1 MSGPSTCQE
10 LFQLIFI
17 FEDRAIVTIQFKGAA
32 GMAEELVILR
42 VGVLLRRRPQGCSI
56 VVVMGWRE

>member
-42 VGVLLRRRPQGCSI
+42 VGVLLRR
-56 VVVMGWRE
+56 